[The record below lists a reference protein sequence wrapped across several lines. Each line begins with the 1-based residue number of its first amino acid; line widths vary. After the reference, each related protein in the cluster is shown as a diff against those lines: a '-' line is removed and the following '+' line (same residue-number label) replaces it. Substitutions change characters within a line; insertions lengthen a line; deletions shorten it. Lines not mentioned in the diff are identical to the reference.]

1 MKSSVWTKISTVLLL
16 LFVAAVVI
24 GVYLLYL
31 HVNGQ
36 ALPFES
42 LLSHAEEVSDEE
54 IEAQIAAIGELST
67 ASFEYTDTRAVTNIR
82 QLFGVDIPG
91 TKNNVSIT
99 YDGVIKVSYRV
110 EDIRFAVRD
119 GVITVELPEPEITDN
134 YIKLDN
140 MEIQSKN
147 NILNPINLDN
157 LTSFFEGF
165 QDEAVRMAEEMGI
178 WEEAED
184 RMMLLVEHFLSAF
197 PDHEVEFGTLD

>member
-1 MKSSVWTKISTVLLL
+1 M
-16 LFVAAVVI
+16 
-24 GVYLLYL
+24 
-31 HVNGQ
+31 
-36 ALPFES
+36 
-42 LLSHAEEVSDEE
+42 
-54 IEAQIAAIGELST
+54 
-67 ASFEYTDTRAVTNIR
+67 
-82 QLFGVDIPG
+82 
-91 TKNNVSIT
+91 
-99 YDGVIKVSYRV
+99 

-147 NILNPINLDN
+147 NILNPINIDN

-165 QDEAVRMAEEMGI
+165 QDEAVRMAEDMGI

-197 PDHEVEFGTLD
+197 PEYEVEFGTLD